1 MAASSFFDYERNP
14 AEPADSHEG
23 SQYFL
28 RSMDAED
35 WTRFLSVAE
44 HRLVAP
50 REVVIAEGE
59 RSRAFFVVAAGSLE
73 ILTTRDGRE
82 QILHRIDPMSIFG
95 EQAFFDGLPR
105 SATVRAVTDAE
116 LFAVSPDAFE
126 VLGARHPH
134 LARLALLDLGHILS
148 VRLRAMQ
155 DLALGQ
161 R

>member
-1 MAASSFFDYERNP
+1 MAASSFFDYEQAP
-14 AEPADSHEG
+14 GEPSAADG
-23 SQYFL
+23 SNQYFL
-28 RSMDAED
+28 QSMDADD

-50 REVVIAEGE
+50 GEVVLQEGE

-73 ILTTRDGRE
+73 VFTTIAGRDLM
-82 QILHRIDPMSIFG
+82 LHRIEPMSIFG

-105 SATVRAVTDAE
+105 SATVRAITDAE
-116 LFAVSPDAFE
+116 IFAVSPDAFE

-134 LARLALLDLGHILS
+134 IARLGLLELGRILS
-148 VRLRAMQ
+148 LRLRATTEK
-155 DLALGQ
+155 ALLQ

>member
-1 MAASSFFDYERNP
+1 MSSFFDYERNP
-14 AEPADSHEG
+14 AEGAASDEG

-28 RSMDAED
+28 RSMDADD

-44 HRLVAP
+44 HRLVSP
-50 REVVIAEGE
+50 REVVIHEGE

-73 ILTTRDGRE
+73 IFRTVDGRE
-82 QILHRIDPMSIFG
+82 QLLHRIEPMSIFG

-105 SATVRAVTDAE
+105 SATVRAITDAE
-116 LFAVSPDAFE
+116 LFAIGPDAFE

-134 LARLALLDLGHILS
+134 IARLALLDLGHILS
-148 VRLRAMQ
+148 VRLRTMT
-155 DLALGQ
+155 DMALTQ